1 MDKFWNYFPSEQK
14 FNVFLG
20 EEYCNYDQ
28 SPSRKELA
36 AFLLDKIPEALRH
49 RVHNKES
56 LSEISQDLLD
66 LAIFSRNN
74 LIKTVE
80 EFGKNISLNFSCYTP
95 ILENKRFQAI
105 INMNMFLPLER
116 EFHEKLHPIF
126 PFSEPTEEQ
135 TNKLPFYRILGCIN
149 QSDKVF
155 LTAQDTKKLKLL
167 SFYQNFWTQLRKE
180 LMERPTILLGMD
192 LENKD
197 VQEILGFLLEEI
209 HYEKQNIYLVTSSSI
224 LSTNVTN
231 FINKYDIKLLMKDTD
246 SFQKSLDEKVVDVQK
261 QLVW

>member
-28 SPSRKELA
+28 S
-36 AFLLDKIPEALRH
+36 PEALRH

-126 PFSEPTEEQ
+126 PFSEPDM
-135 TNKLPFYRILGCIN
+135 LL
-149 QSDKVF
+149 
-155 LTAQDTKKLKLL
+155 LTCLKKNEMSIIKTK
-167 SFYQNFWTQLRKE
+167 
-180 LMERPTILLGMD
+180 
-192 LENKD
+192 
-197 VQEILGFLLEEI
+197 
-209 HYEKQNIYLVTSSSI
+209 
-224 LSTNVTN
+224 
-231 FINKYDIKLLMKDTD
+231 
-246 SFQKSLDEKVVDVQK
+246 QK
-261 QLVW
+261 QPEQKKKQINYHFIEF